1 MAGAPMK
8 PRSLYVLLLAAACS
22 ALWFSCER
30 PTAPENPNGAPDT
43 RLANVPKEKDTVFAL
58 VDLSWTGG
66 DNDGFVTGYQY
77 RYFTYHL
84 APGSTT
90 QWELFDSTAWHDTTG
105 TSAIIAFNSTEALN
119 MQRFLVRAIDNDKN
133 VDPTPAE
140 RTLFTLRTV
149 SPVTTILSPKNNGSL
164 LVDDQ
169 VTDWWQGVLVTF
181 KAVDPTGR
189 GQIVQYAWSVD
200 GGPWTWQTDTSVFI
214 TPDKIPGSLDGLH
227 TIKVISRNNTNL
239 IDPIGDSVTVRLIIP
254 SFSKGVIIIDETD
267 EFNNPFLTWSIPDSV
282 VDRFY
287 SDVFPGATQWD
298 FKSKGM
304 PPREVLAEYKL
315 IVWHADDVP
324 TSRPHKISD
333 PANIEVFT
341 DYLKVG
347 GKFLM
352 SGWRILKSFAYY
364 NNFPF
369 NFTQGTFVYD
379 YLHIRTVTETDIL
392 GDMTGAKGKTG
403 SFTSIEV
410 DSARLA
416 NFPYDGKLSQVNLIT
431 TMAGFTDVLY
441 SYENLPS
448 SPNVTYR
455 GRAVALRY
463 YGTVYDAVVL
473 GFPMY
478 FIKKADA
485 QVMAQEILQ
494 SLHVQ

>member
-1 MAGAPMK
+1 MK
-8 PRSLYVLLLAAACS
+8 RRVLILPLLALSCA
-22 ALWFSCER
+22 ALWLSCER
-30 PTAPENPNGAPDT
+30 PTAPENPNGVPDT
-43 RLANVPKEKDTVFAL
+43 RLANVPKERDTVFAL
-58 VDLSWTGG
+58 VDLYWTGG
-66 DNDGFVTGYQY
+66 DNDGFITGYQY

-90 QWELFDSTAWHDTTG
+90 DWVLFDSTAWHDTTG
-105 TSAIIAFNSTEALN
+105 TGATIAFNSTQALN
-119 MQRFLVRAIDNDKN
+119 MQRFIVRAIDNDGN
-133 VDPTPAE
+133 VDNTPAE
-140 RTLFTLRTV
+140 RVLYTLRTV
-149 SPVTTILSPKNNGSL
+149 SPVTKILTPRNGGSL
-164 LVDDQ
+164 LVDDE

-181 KAVDPTGR
+181 RATDPTGR
-189 GQIVQYAWSVD
+189 GKIVEYGWCVD
-200 GGPWTWQTDTSVFI
+200 DGPWTWQADTSVFI
-214 TPDKIPGSLDGLH
+214 TPDRFTGSLNGIH
-227 TIKVISRNNTNL
+227 EIKVTSRNNTNL
-239 IDPIGDSVTVRLIIP
+239 VDPTGDSVRVNLIIP
-254 SFSKGVIIIDETD
+254 SFTKNVLIIDETD
-267 EFNNPFLTWSIPDSV
+267 EFNNPFLTWKIADST

-298 FKSKGM
+298 FKTQGM

-315 IVWHADDVP
+315 IMWHADDVP

-333 PANIEVFT
+333 PANIEIFT

-352 SGWRILKSFAYY
+352 GGWRILKSFAYY

-369 NFTQGTFVYD
+369 TFTQGSFVHD
-379 YLHIRTVTETDIL
+379 YLHIRMVTETDIL

-403 SFTSIEV
+403 SFSSIRV

-441 SYENLPS
+441 SYENSPT
-448 SPNVTYR
+448 SPNVSYR

-463 YGTVYDAVVL
+463 YGTVFDAVVL

-478 FIKKADA
+478 FIKKQDA
-485 QVMAQEILQ
+485 QVMAQEILR

>member
-1 MAGAPMK
+1 M
-8 PRSLYVLLLAAACS
+8 
-22 ALWFSCER
+22 LWFSCDR
-30 PTAPENPNGAPDT
+30 PTAPENPNGPPDT
-43 RLANVPKEKDTVFAL
+43 KLANVPKEQDTVFAL
-58 VDLSWTGG
+58 VNLSWTGG
-66 DNDGFVTGYQY
+66 DGDGYVTKYQY
-77 RYFTYHL
+77 QYQTYHL

-90 QWELFDSTAWHDTTG
+90 LWEFFDSTAWHDTTG
-105 TSAIIAFNSTEALN
+105 TGAMIAFNSTEALN
-119 MQRFLVRAIDNDKN
+119 RQVFKVRAIDNDGN
-133 VDPTPAE
+133 TDPTPAE
-140 RTLFTLRTV
+140 RVIYTLRTV
-149 SPVTTILSPKNNGSL
+149 APVTKILFPKTNTSL

-169 VTDWWQGVLVTF
+169 VTDWWNGVQLIFNAT
-181 KAVDPTGR
+181 DPTGR
-189 GQIVQYAWSVD
+189 GEIVEYAWSVD
-200 GGPWTWQTDTSVFI
+200 GGPWHWQKDTSVYV
-214 TPDKIPGSLDGLH
+214 TPVQIPGTLNGTH
-227 TIKVISRNNTNL
+227 KFKVISRNNTNL
-239 IDPIGDSVTVRLIIP
+239 IDPTGDSVTVNLIIP
-254 SFSKGVIIIDETD
+254 SFSKDVIIIDETD
-267 EFNNPFLTWSIPDSV
+267 EFNNPFLTWGLADSV

-287 SDVFPGATQWD
+287 SDVFPGATEWD
-298 FKSKGM
+298 FKTKGM
-304 PPREVLAEYKL
+304 PPREVLADYKL
-315 IVWHADDVP
+315 ILWHADDVP

-333 PANIEVFT
+333 PANIQVFT

-369 NFTQGTFVYD
+369 AFTPGTFVYD

-441 SYENLPS
+441 SYENSPN

-478 FIKKADA
+478 FIKKDQAK
-485 QVMAQEILQ
+485 VMAQEILQ

>member
-1 MAGAPMK
+1 MR
-8 PRSLYVLLLAAACS
+8 PRSAIVVLLAAAC
-22 ALWFSCER
+22 ATVWFSCER
-30 PTAPENPNGAPDT
+30 PTAPENPNTSPDT
-43 RLANVPKEKDTVFAL
+43 RLANVPKERDTVFAL
-58 VDLSWTGG
+58 VNLNWTGG

-84 APGSTT
+84 VAGSTT

-105 TSAIIAFNSTEALN
+105 TSVTIAFNSTQALN

-140 RTLFTLRTV
+140 RILYTLRTV
-149 SPVTTILSPKNNGSL
+149 SPITKILLPKRNSSI
-164 LVDDQ
+164 LVAPQ
-169 VTDWWQGVLVTF
+169 VTDWWQGVFVTF
-181 KAVDPTGR
+181 NATDPTGR
-189 GQIVQYAWSVD
+189 GQIVEYAWAVD
-200 GGPWTWQTDTSVFI
+200 GGPWTWQKDTSVYI
-214 TPDKIPGSLDGLH
+214 TPDKIPGSLNGQH
-227 TIKVISRNNTNL
+227 KIRVTSRNNTNL
-239 IDPIGDSVTVRLIIP
+239 VDPVGDSVLVTLIIP
-254 SFSKGVIIIDETD
+254 SFSNNVIIIDETD
-267 EFNNPFLTWSIPDSV
+267 EFNNPFLTWGIADSV

-287 SDVFPGATQWD
+287 AEVFPGAMQWD

-304 PPREVLAEYKL
+304 PPREVLADYKL

-324 TSRPHKISD
+324 TSRPHKISE
-333 PANIEVFT
+333 PANIEIFT

-369 NFTQGTFVYD
+369 TFTQGTFVHD

-403 SFTSIEV
+403 SFTSIQV

-416 NFPYDGKLSQVNLIT
+416 NFPYDGRLSQVNLIT

-441 SYENLPS
+441 SYENHPT

-463 YGTVYDAVVL
+463 YGTVFDAVVL

-478 FIKKADA
+478 FIKKHDA
-485 QVMAQEILQ
+485 QVMAQEILR
-494 SLHVQ
+494 SLNVQ

>member
-1 MAGAPMK
+1 MAGVPMRI
-8 PRSLYVLLLAAACS
+8 RSFLLLLLMVAGS
-22 ALWFSCER
+22 MLWLSCER
-30 PTAPENPNGAPDT
+30 PTAPENPNGPPDT

-58 VDLSWTGG
+58 VNMSWTAG

-77 RYFTYHL
+77 RYLTYHL

-90 QWELFDSTAWHDTTG
+90 NWVIFDSTAWHDTVG
-105 TSAIIAFNSTEALN
+105 TSATIAFNSTESLN

-133 VDPTPAE
+133 TDPTPAE
-140 RTLFTLRTV
+140 RVLYTLRTV
-149 SPVTTILSPKNNGSL
+149 SPITTILWPKKDGSL

-169 VTDWWQGVLVTF
+169 VTDWWQGVPISF
-181 KAVDPTGR
+181 KAIDPTGR
-189 GQIVQYAWSVD
+189 GKIVEYAWSVD
-200 GGPWTWQTDTSVFI
+200 DGPWTWQKDTSVFV
-214 TPDKIPGSLDGLH
+214 TPDQFKGALNGRH
-227 TIKVISRNNTNL
+227 KIKVISRNNTNL
-239 IDPIGDSVTVRLIIP
+239 TDPVGDSAMVTLILP
-254 SFSKGVIIIDETD
+254 SFSKNVIIIDETD
-267 EFNNPFLTWSIPDSV
+267 EFNNPFISWSIADSV

-298 FKSKGM
+298 FKTQGM
-304 PPREVLAEYKL
+304 PPREVLADYKL

-324 TSRPHKISD
+324 TSRPHKISEQ
-333 PANIEVFT
+333 ANIDIFT

-369 NFTQGTFVYD
+369 TFTPGTFVYD
-379 YLHIRTVTETDIL
+379 YLHIRMVTETDIL
-392 GDMTGAKGKTG
+392 GDMTSAKGKTG
-403 SFTSIEV
+403 SFTSISV

-441 SYENLPS
+441 SYENDPASL
-448 SPNVTYR
+448 NVTYR

-478 FIKKADA
+478 FIKKNDA
-485 QVMAQEILQ
+485 KVMAQEILR

>member
-1 MAGAPMK
+1 MRQ
-8 PRSLYVLLLAAACS
+8 RSKVILALLLAAAC
-22 ALWFSCER
+22 APLWLSCER
-30 PTAPENPNGAPDT
+30 PVAPENPNGPPET
-43 RLANVPKEKDTVFAL
+43 RLANVPKERDTVFAL
-58 VDLSWTGG
+58 VNMSWTGG
-66 DNDGFVTGYQY
+66 DNDGFITAYQY

-84 APGSTT
+84 APGSTDS
-90 QWELFDSTAWHDTTG
+90 WVIFDSTAWHDTTG
-105 TSAIIAFNSTEALN
+105 TGATIAFNSTEALN
-119 MQRFLVRAIDNDKN
+119 MQRFLVRALDNDGN
-133 VDPTPAE
+133 FDPVPAE
-140 RTLFTLRTV
+140 RVLYTLRTV
-149 SPVTTILSPKNNGSL
+149 SPVTKVLLPRNNGSL
-164 LVDDQ
+164 LVTNT
-169 VTDWWQGVLVTF
+169 VTDWWQGVLLTF
-181 KAVDPTGR
+181 KATDPTGR
-189 GQIVQYAWSVD
+189 GQIVEYAWSVD
-200 GGPWTWQTDTSVFI
+200 DGPWTWQADTSVFI
-214 TPDKIPGSLDGLH
+214 TPDKFSAPLTGRH
-227 TIKVISRNNTNL
+227 EIKVTSRNNTNL
-239 IDPIGDSVTVRLIIP
+239 IDPIGDSVSVNLIIP
-254 SFSKGVIIIDETD
+254 SFTRNVIIIDETD
-267 EFNNPFLTWSIPDSV
+267 EFNNPFLTWKIADST

-287 SDVFPGATQWD
+287 SELFPGATQWD
-298 FKSKGM
+298 FKTQGM

-333 PANIEVFT
+333 PANIEIFT

-352 SGWRILKSFAYY
+352 GGWRILKSFAYY

-369 NFTQGTFVYD
+369 NFTAGSFVYD

-403 SFTSIEV
+403 VFSSIKV

-416 NFPYDGKLSQVNLIT
+416 NFPYDGRLSQVNLIT

-441 SYENLPS
+441 SYENDPL

-463 YGTVYDAVVL
+463 YGTVFDAVVL

-478 FIKKADA
+478 FIKKQDA
-485 QVMAQEILQ
+485 QVMAQEILR

>member
-1 MAGAPMK
+1 M
-8 PRSLYVLLLAAACS
+8 
-22 ALWFSCER
+22 LWLSCDR
-30 PTAPENPNGAPDT
+30 PTAPENPNGPPDT
-43 RLANVPKEKDTVFAL
+43 KLANVPKEQDTVFAL
-58 VDLSWTGG
+58 VNLSWTGG
-66 DNDGFVTGYQY
+66 DGDGYVTKYQY
-77 RYFTYHL
+77 QYQTYHL

-90 QWELFDSTAWHDTTG
+90 LWEFFDSTAWRDTTG
-105 TSAIIAFNSTEALN
+105 TGATIAFNSTETLN
-119 MQRFLVRAIDNDKN
+119 RQIFKVRAIDNDGN
-133 VDPTPAE
+133 TDPTPAE
-140 RTLFTLRTV
+140 RVIYTLRTIP
-149 SPVTTILSPKNNGSL
+149 PVTTIHVPKTNTSL

-169 VTDWWQGVLVTF
+169 VTDWWNGVQIIFNAT
-181 KAVDPTGR
+181 DPTGR
-189 GQIVQYAWSVD
+189 GEIVQYAWSVD
-200 GGPWTWQTDTSVFI
+200 DGPWHWQKDTSVFV
-214 TPDKIPGSLDGLH
+214 TPDQIPGSLSGKH
-227 TIKVISRNNTNL
+227 KFKVISRNNTNL
-239 IDPIGDSVTVRLIIP
+239 VDWVGDSVLVTLIIP
-254 SFSKGVIIIDETD
+254 SFSKDIIIIDETD
-267 EFNNPFLTWSIPDSV
+267 EFNNPFLTWGLADSV

-287 SDVFPGATQWD
+287 SDVFPGATEWD
-298 FKSKGM
+298 FKTKGM
-304 PPREVLAEYKL
+304 PPREVLADYKL
-315 IVWHADDVP
+315 ILWHADDIP
-324 TSRPHKISD
+324 TSRPHKISEA
-333 PANIEVFT
+333 ANIQVFT

-369 NFTQGTFVYD
+369 TFTAGTFVYD
-379 YLHIRTVTETDIL
+379 YLHIRMVTETDIL

-441 SYENLPS
+441 SYENSPT

-478 FIKKADA
+478 FIKKDQAK
-485 QVMAQEILQ
+485 VMAQEILR